1 MRTQKMDFIVG
12 LVITASIAILIF
24 GIMYL
29 KEYSFGKET
38 RILTVSFVDIGTLT
52 DGDPV
57 KINGV
62 KTGKVVK
69 NTLKEGHVLVD
80 MEIDGSVQIPD
91 DSRVTI
97 QNVGIMG
104 ERMIGIRM
112 GSSKTMAEPGKPLQ
126 GYFDSG
132 IAEAMGMLGD
142 VFGDAQKLVKEIG
155 VLMDETVANEEFI
168 RTFKSI
174 TERLD
179 RLTIAID
186 RMVVGNEAAVNTI
199 VKDLKTT
206 TGDVQSLMA
215 NNKSKIDGIVNDFS
229 TTADK
234 ASKLTAQGEKIAER
248 VDLLLAKINN
258 DSSVVNKLLKDQQLY
273 GMLKSTMQEAD
284 SLLKT
289 INKTGKLKVKIGF

>member
-1 MRTQKMDFIVG
+1 MDFIVG

-38 RILTVSFVDIGTLT
+38 KILTASFVDIGTLT

-62 KTGKVVK
+62 KMGKVI
-69 NTLKEGHVLVD
+69 NRTLKDGRVLVD
-80 MEIDGSVQIPD
+80 MEIDGAVDIPD

-112 GSSKTMAEPGKPLQ
+112 GVSKTNAEPGKPMQ

-142 VFGDAQKLVKEIG
+142 VFGDAQKLVQEIG
-155 VLMDETVANEEFI
+155 GLLQQTVANEEFLK
-168 RTFKSI
+168 TFKSI

-179 RLTIAID
+179 RVTLAID
-186 RMVVGNEAAVNTI
+186 RLVAGNEVALNTI

-215 NNKSKIDGIVNDFS
+215 TNKSKIDGIVDNFVTS
-229 TTADK
+229 ADK
-234 ASKLTAQGEKIAER
+234 ANDLVAQGEKIATR
-248 VDLLLAKINN
+248 VEALIEKINN
-258 DSSVVNKLLKDQQLY
+258 DSSVISKVLKDQQLY
-273 GMLKSTMQEAD
+273 DMLKSTMNEAD